1 MSNANEVGWWALYS
15 RPRHEKK
22 LADLL
27 NERGIEAYTPVRKVL
42 KQWSDRKKWVEE
54 PLIRSYTFV
63 RAIEKRYF
71 DALNTHGAVRYV
83 WFSGKAAIIPNRQI
97 LTLKALAGCDL
108 EAEALSSDFKPG
120 APVKVIAGPLIGTIG
135 ELVSMAGHNRV
146 IIRIDHIETVISVT
160 ISPLL
165 LEKLPVLKEGKK
177 EGKGKYER
185 FW

>member
-1 MSNANEVGWWALYS
+1 MNEVSWWALYS

-27 NERGIEAYTPVRKVL
+27 NEKGIEAYTPVRKAL

-63 RAIEKRYF
+63 RAEEKHYF
-71 DALNTHGAVRYV
+71 EALNTHGAVRYV
-83 WFSGKAAIIPNRQI
+83 WFSGKAATIPNRQI
-97 LTLKALAGCDL
+97 DILRVLAGSNIDV
-108 EAEALSSDFKPG
+108 EIVTGALKPG
-120 APVKVIAGPLIGTIG
+120 EMVQVIAGPLIGAIG
-135 ELVSMAGHNRV
+135 ELVSIAGNKKV
-146 IIRIDHIETVISVT
+146 IIRIDHLETALSVS

-165 LEKLPVLKEGKK
+165 LEKLPDSKSDNKK
-177 EGKGKYER
+177 KKGERYKR

>member
-1 MSNANEVGWWALYS
+1 MNEAGWWALYS
-15 RPRHEKK
+15 KPRHEKK

-63 RAIEKRYF
+63 RAEEQYYF

-83 WFSGKAAIIPNRQI
+83 WFSGKAATIPNRQI
-97 LTLKALAGCDL
+97 NILKAIVGSDL
-108 EAEALSSDFKPG
+108 EVDTITTSLKPG
-120 APVKVIAGPLIGTIG
+120 SMVKVMAGPLIGTVG
-135 ELVSMAGHNRV
+135 ELVSIAGNKKV
-146 IIRIDHIETVISVT
+146 IIRIDHLETVLSVT

-165 LEKLPVLKEGKK
+165 LEKLPDPTPDEKREREERYK
-177 EGKGKYER
+177 R